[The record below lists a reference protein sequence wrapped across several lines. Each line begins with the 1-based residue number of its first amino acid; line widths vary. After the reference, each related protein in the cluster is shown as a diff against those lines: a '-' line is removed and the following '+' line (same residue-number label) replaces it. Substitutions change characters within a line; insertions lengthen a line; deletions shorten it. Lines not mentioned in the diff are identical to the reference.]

1 MSHSFHK
8 EIAEVVDSNDEFAWI
23 SATSQSSCGGCNANS
38 TCGVGILS
46 KVLGKKRLIFKLPN
60 KVAAKPG
67 DQVVVQVPSSGMFV
81 AALLLYIL
89 PLAFM
94 FVAAAGAQQL
104 GFSEGIGVL
113 LGVSGLLLGLLLAR
127 LLSHYLKRST
137 LNQIEIIAVK
147 TPNMVL
153 QIE

>member
-1 MSHSFHK
+1 MSQSFHK
-8 EIAEVVDSNDEFAWI
+8 EIADVIDSNDEFAWI
-23 SATSQSSCGGCNANS
+23 SATSQSSCGGCSANS

-60 KVAAKPG
+60 KVSAKPG
-67 DQVVVQVPSSGMFV
+67 DQVVVQVPSSGMFLG
-81 AALLLYIL
+81 ALLLYIL
-89 PLAFM
+89 PLVLM
-94 FVAAAGAQQL
+94 FLAAASAQSF
-104 GFSEGIGVL
+104 GMSEGHGVL
-113 LGVSGLLLGLLLAR
+113 LGLSGLFLGLLVAR
-127 LLSHYLKRST
+127 LLSRYLKRTT